1 MITKLAAIGAILG
14 LIYGVGVGIDSR
26 YFKVVEATQAQAQT
40 KAEIKTTQD
49 QVKTLQKS
57 LGVLSTS
64 ITRDSQQRRLYDLED
79 RYKTSDP
86 SKVPDMDRRNEM
98 RKLQVEIPALN
109 KTIDDFRKPE

>member
-14 LIYGVGVGIDSR
+14 LLFGATCWVDSR
-26 YFKVVEATQAQAQT
+26 FQKSAEAAQAQAQT